1 MYISN
6 DQDLSSLHLQRLKLS
21 KKLAIEASDIHEKE
35 ACCVT
40 ALGDNEL
47 ESLDNCA
54 ALSSLK
60 SPLCIT

>member
-6 DQDLSSLHLQRLKLS
+6 DQDLSSLHLQRLKLF

-40 ALGDNEL
+40 ALGDSEL
-47 ESLDNCA
+47 ESLDSNEV
-54 ALSSLK
+54 
-60 SPLCIT
+60 LC